1 MRGLPLAAVL
11 VCATASLAAAQSA
24 QSASSDPRASHR
36 IKALENLP
44 PIAIEVRPDMRV
56 QAMPDTELT
65 TLLKSALNRQLKDLA
80 ILDSAEQAQAR
91 AELNIVTAREG
102 GRVQLSII
110 RPARIAGVADEVFVP
125 VWSDSRLILRGV
137 NRAIIRESIDSLVA
151 AFAADYLQAKKTI

>member
-1 MRGLPLAAVL
+1 MRGLLLAALL
-11 VCATASLAAAQSA
+11 VFAATSLVAAQST
-24 QSASSDPRASHR
+24 SSDPRASAR

-44 PIAIEVRPDMRV
+44 PIAVEVRPDMRV

-65 TLLKSALNRQLKDLA
+65 SLLKTALTRQLRDLA
-80 ILDSAEQAQAR
+80 ILESAEQAQAR
-91 AELNIVTAREG
+91 AELTIVTAREG
-102 GRVQLSII
+102 GRLQLSIF
-110 RPARIAGVADEVFVP
+110 RPVRIAGVAEEVVAP